1 MSDLWMV
8 QVWLGAEGQRQ
19 LTLWFRGDA
28 RASEALGM
36 LTPDRSGEDAQ
47 RVEVMD
53 DFGSLLSC
61 DPRDVLAVMA
71 QDAGKALEAQ
81 VEYSLLQARGQAKA
95 QRRAASD
102 PMLGKAVMPAGF
114 GVPGARGL
122 V

>member
-19 LTLWFRGDA
+19 LTLWFRSEA

-53 DFGSLLSC
+53 DFGSLFSC
-61 DPRDVLAVMA
+61 DPRDVLAVMV

-81 VEYSLLQARGQAKA
+81 VQYSVLQARGQAKA
-95 QRRAASD
+95 QQRVGS
-102 PMLGKAVMPAGF
+102 LMPPGPF
-114 GVPGARGL
+114 RVPSVTRPS
-122 V
+122 